1 MLETKM
7 KLLDQINSPED
18 LKSFDI
24 TQLKILAQEIRD
36 EIIETVCKAGGH
48 LAPNLGVVE
57 LTLAL
62 HYVFDSPNDKIVWDV
77 GHQSYA
83 HKLVTGRRDQFR
95 TLRQY
100 NGIAGFPRREESGHD
115 FFGTG
120 HASTSISAALGIAMG
135 RDLAGENHKVI
146 AVIGDGALSAG
157 IAYEGL
163 NQASFLKKDLI
174 VVLNDNRMSIA
185 RNVGG
190 MSSYLSK
197 IATTPVYHR
206 LKRDVWE
213 LLGRLPDGMSD
224 RARELAHKLKTGIKN
239 LVVPSVLFEELGYEY
254 IGPIDG
260 HNIRTLIDT
269 FRRVKTMDGSI
280 FVHVVTEKGKGYL
293 PASRNPSV
301 FHQPGKFDRLTGK
314 LVRTKKAPSYSGVFG
329 KTMISLAKRDKRIV
343 AITAAM
349 PDGTGL
355 ANFRDELPERFFDV
369 GIAEQHAVTFAAGM
383 ALKGLRPVCAIYSTF
398 LQRGFDQI
406 LHDVCLQEIP
416 VIFCLDRSGVVG
428 EDGPT
433 HHGTFDLSYLRSMPN
448 MVICAPKDENE
459 LRSLLRT
466 AIDYK
471 KGPIA
476 IRYPRGS
483 GVGVPINGRPK
494 KIKIGKAEVLERGE
508 DGNIFAIGSM
518 VYPSLE
524 TSSILKAEGINFG
537 VINARFVKP
546 LDEELLKQIAD
557 KPILTVEENTLTGG
571 FGTGVLEFVSSKGLN
586 TPILRLGLP
595 DKFIEHGPRD
605 FLLNKYGLTP
615 KRMAVKIKKLLTS
628 NYLCTKLYNKT

>member
-1 MLETKM
+1 M
-7 KLLDQINSPED
+7 KLLDQINSPKD

-24 TQLKILAQEIRD
+24 VQLKVLAQEIRD
-36 EIIETVCKAGGH
+36 EIIETVARNGGH

-62 HYVFDSPNDKIVWDV
+62 HYVFDAPKDKIIWDV
-77 GHQSYA
+77 GHQSYT
-83 HKLVTGRRDQFR
+83 HKLITGRRAQFH
-95 TLRQY
+95 TLRKY
-100 NGIAGFPRREESGHD
+100 GGIGGFPRIDESEYD
-115 FFGTG
+115 CFGTG
-120 HASTSISAALGIAMG
+120 HASTSISAALGMVIA
-135 RDLAGENHKVI
+135 RDLAGEDYKVV

-157 IAYEGL
+157 MAYEGL

-185 RNVGG
+185 KNVGG
-190 MSSYLSK
+190 MASYLSK

-206 LKRDVWE
+206 LKKDVWE

-224 RARELAHKLKTGIKN
+224 RARELVRKLKTGLKN
-239 LVVPSVLFEELGYEY
+239 LVVPTVLFEELGYEY

-260 HNIRTLIDT
+260 HDLKILIDT
-269 FRRVKTMDGSI
+269 FKAVKTMGGSI
-280 FVHVVTEKGKGYL
+280 FVHVITQKGKGYL
-293 PASRNPSV
+293 PASQNPSL
-301 FHQPGKFDRLTGK
+301 FHQPGSFDKLTGK
-314 LVRTKKAPSYSGVFG
+314 LVKTRKIPSYSEVFG
-329 KTMISLAKRDKRIV
+329 KTLVSLAKKDKRIV

-355 ANFRDELPERFFDV
+355 THFRDAIPERFFDV

-383 ALKGLRPVCAIYSTF
+383 ALKGLRPICAIYSTF
-398 LQRGFDQI
+398 LQRGFDQL
-406 LHDVCLQEIP
+406 LHDVCLQNIP

-448 MVICAPKDENE
+448 MVICAPKDEDE

-466 AIDYK
+466 AIDYT
-471 KGPIA
+471 KGPVA

-494 KIKIGKAEVLERGE
+494 KIKIGKAEVLESGD
-508 DGNIFAIGSM
+508 DGTIFAIGSM

-524 TSSILKAEGINFG
+524 VSSILKAEGINFG

-546 LDEELLKQIAD
+546 LDEQLLKQITN
-557 KPILTVEENTLTGG
+557 KPIVTVEENVLTGG
-571 FGTGVLEFVSSKGLN
+571 FGSGVLEFLSSIGVS
-586 TPILRLGLP
+586 TPTLRIGLP
-595 DKFIEHGPRD
+595 DKFIEHGPRN

-615 KRMAVKIKKLLTS
+615 KSMAAKIKKFLTS
-628 NYLCTKLYNKT
+628 HYLCTKLYKT